1 MLFYTDYDI
10 IVTGKDIENMLI
22 IVLYLVL
29 VPLLVAL
36 IIYRLALSDIIFA
49 FCPQGEI
56 KIITKGGSYH
66 DFIHSVSGYY
76 KDGKKLK
83 RLPNSEDEDDFGLLH
98 RLTGMYYVGPW
109 PFYKVHTYVFEWET
123 IVNGVI
129 QYRRELVNSIR
140 FRFEYPLEFEG
151 LETSDNSKVKVVMQ
165 VLTETFYPELAL
177 FKGRNWLNILKAAIE
192 SKLRDFIGSLSFEK
206 IRGDKMEV
214 KSGVNS
220 FVREIMDL
228 STTSPDDANPCLE
241 DLIGTR
247 IKSANFQRID
257 GDPRIVDALE
267 AAAIAEREGEAD
279 VIREAKKGKA
289 ALARARSD
297 ARAKV
302 IGAVAETRSTIVRA
316 VGEKKML
323 ESTTMFVA
331 SDPAAAKIAEIGA
344 LPKTITTLVQRGAV
358 EVTGTKVT
366 NPPLPQP
373 PATETPNLVVIE
385 NIGGKGPRREE
396 E

>member
-1 MLFYTDYDI
+1 MI
-10 IVTGKDIENMLI
+10 P
-22 IVLYLVL
+22 YLVL

-56 KIITKGGSYH
+56 KIIKKGNSYH
-66 DFIHSVSGYY
+66 DFIHSVAGYY
-76 KDGKKLK
+76 KDGKIL
-83 RLPNSEDEDDFGLLH
+83 RQLPNSDDEDDFGLLH
-98 RLTGMYYVGPW
+98 RWTGMYYIGPW

-123 IVNGVI
+123 VVGGKIES
-129 QYRRELVNSIR
+129 RREVVNSIR

-151 LETSDNSKVKVVMQ
+151 LETSDNSRVKVVMQ

-214 KSGVNS
+214 KSSVNS
-220 FVREIMDL
+220 FVREIIDL
-228 STTSPDDANPCLE
+228 SINSPDDANPCLE

-257 GDPRIVDALE
+257 GDPRIINALE
-267 AAAIAEREGEAD
+267 AAAIAEREGQAE
-279 VIREAKKGKA
+279 VIREEKKGRA

-297 ARAKV
+297 ARAAV
-302 IGAVAETRSTIVRA
+302 IKAVAEARGKKVLAS
-316 VGEKKML
+316 GEKTML
-323 ESTTMFVA
+323 ENTTMLLA
-331 SDPAAAKIAEIGA
+331 SNQAAARIGEIEA
-344 LPKTITTLVQRGAV
+344 LPKNLTNLVQRGAV
-358 EVTGTKVT
+358 EFAGTKIINEPPAP
-366 NPPLPQP
+366 NPP
-373 PATETPNLVVIE
+373 TETPNLITIE
-385 NIGGKGPRREE
+385 TVGGKGPRKEE